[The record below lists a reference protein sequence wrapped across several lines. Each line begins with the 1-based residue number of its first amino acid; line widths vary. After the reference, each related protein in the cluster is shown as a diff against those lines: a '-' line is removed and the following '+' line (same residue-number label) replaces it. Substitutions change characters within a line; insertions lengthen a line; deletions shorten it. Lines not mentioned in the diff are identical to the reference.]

1 MLVNIPAPWSIW
13 DYVIQSVHQCPT
25 VCVTEKSSKT
35 VRSRW
40 VPLHRA
46 MVASPWWE
54 GRNSQGSQTGIS
66 STNLSLPNKILNLK
80 KCMPF
85 FFEQLGFESVSRY
98 VRWSKLCLGMRL
110 QAKSGPICSVAS
122 MQMGE
127 AWLSK
132 ARTISTRDPSP
143 EECCQISLRNT
154 WDSFLVLP
162 SALVDGL
169 FQQEHMGIAGWLVGT
184 LAAVQPTT
192 SDPLFACLPLFGLFS
207 YCVLVLELN
216 CTGTKLNFAS
226 GFQLVY
232 AHCGFGL
239 PARPG
244 MRIST
249 HVFRAIIILAQET
262 NDAMH

>member
-80 KCMPF
+80 TCMPF

-143 EECCQISLRNT
+143 EGVLSNLVAEHLGLISGVAI
-154 WDSFLVLP
+154 SV
-162 SALVDGL
+162 
-169 FQQEHMGIAGWLVGT
+169 GWW
-184 LAAVQPTT
+184 PF
-192 SDPLFACLPLFGLFS
+192 P
-207 YCVLVLELN
+207 
-216 CTGTKLNFAS
+216 TGTHENCRLAGRNPSSRAAYNFRPFVCLSSIVWPVFILRACAWAELHWYKTKFCIRLS
-226 GFQLVY
+226 V
-232 AHCGFGL
+232 GL
-239 PARPG
+239 RPLW
-244 MRIST
+244 IWPTS
-249 HVFRAIIILAQET
+249 ET
-262 NDAMH
+262 RHANQHPCVSRHNHLGTRN